1 MRKEITVL
9 IADDHPIFRQGLAA
23 IIEKSDNLRL
33 VGEADNGWAA
43 IELIGT
49 TDPDV
54 VILDIDMPIMDGI
67 EAARALKERSSRAIL
82 IFLTMHKDNSILRS
96 IKSLGVKGYVLK
108 DSALDEIV
116 RCIHTVMSGKLYLSP
131 ALNELILDNVSDDT
145 DSNAVWALGSL
156 SQTEKK
162 VLLLIS
168 DSKTNREI
176 AADLFVAIRTVETHR
191 YNICSK
197 LDINGANALLKFA
210 IRNKAKIESLFSN

>member
-1 MRKEITVL
+1 
-9 IADDHPIFRQGLAA
+9 
-23 IIEKSDNLRL
+23 
-33 VGEADNGWAA
+33 
-43 IELIGT
+43 
-49 TDPDV
+49 
-54 VILDIDMPIMDGI
+54 
-67 EAARALKERSSRAIL
+67 
-82 IFLTMHKDNSILRS
+82 
-96 IKSLGVKGYVLK
+96 
-108 DSALDEIV
+108 
-116 RCIHTVMSGKLYLSP
+116 MSGKLYLSP